1 MVQIRRDGIEDF
13 TCTHCGAAY
22 EISKTPARD
31 SGSAECE
38 VCNMIML
45 KWVDS
50 AIPLFRAK
58 KSVENAKR
66 RYFFSSV
73 AHASRG

>member
-13 TCTHCGAAY
+13 TCTHCGANY

-31 SGSAECE
+31 SGSAQCDD
-38 VCNMIML
+38 CGTTMM

-58 KSVENAKR
+58 SAENAKR
-66 RYFFSSV
+66 RYFISAHSRV
-73 AHASRG
+73 AGR